1 MDLYLAILEIKSK
14 IKQTYYIVLVFLFRD
29 VIQKIN
35 EVALAIKGLVINA
48 EMKKAEIERLLNIS
62 SFQNEAQKEKKFNQF
77 YVDKIARISKNK
89 TIIKLLINF
98 KNN

>member
-35 EVALAIKGLVINA
+35 EEALAIKGLVINA
-48 EMKKAEIERLLNIS
+48 EMKKTEIERLLNIS
-62 SFQNEAQKEKKFNQF
+62 SFQNEAQKKEKFNQF
-77 YVDKIARISKNK
+77 YVDKIARLSKNK
-89 TIIKLLINF
+89 TIIKLLMDF

>member
-1 MDLYLAILEIKSK
+1 
-14 IKQTYYIVLVFLFRD
+14 
-29 VIQKIN
+29 
-35 EVALAIKGLVINA
+35 
-48 EMKKAEIERLLNIS
+48 MKKAEIERLLNIS

-89 TIIKLLINF
+89 TTIKLLINF